1 MSSVSDISEDFDQK
15 ALALA
20 RLFPMYL
27 DQLRAGEFGELVL
40 TVIEEDG
47 ETIFVL
53 NAVSHK
59 TCEEHRCKDDDC
71 RQVIHANSITIP
83 MRDLDKIID
92 ALFYNSHQRKSPY
105 SALTRK

>member
-1 MSSVSDISEDFDQK
+1 MSSVPSIGEDFDQK
-15 ALALA
+15 TIALA

-27 DQLRAGEFGELVL
+27 DQLRVGEFSELVL
-40 TVIEEDG
+40 TVTEKDG

-59 TCEEHRCKDDDC
+59 TCEEHGCQDDDC
-71 RQVIHANSITIP
+71 RQVMHANSITIP

-92 ALFYNSHQRKSPY
+92 ALFIHSHQKKSPF
-105 SALTRK
+105 SALTR